1 MNSQHG
7 ELWCSSVHRLFAACI
22 LSFAKILS
30 GVNAFEINNLQEQE
44 TESRYP
50 GDPDVTS
57 YHERDQAP
65 SSNVAHQIGLVSRHE
80 RFVPQC

>member
-1 MNSQHG
+1 MAMYQGHTHTSATLRTT
-7 ELWCSSVHRLFAACI
+7 E
-22 LSFAKILS
+22 LSFTKILS